1 MIVKRVSSME
11 TDHFIIRFP
20 TYVIPFQELNSLKR
34 STRFT
39 SENALKLYVS
49 GCINIDRYGLIINLN
64 CV

>member
-1 MIVKRVSSME
+1 MA

-20 TYVIPFQELNSLKR
+20 KYVIPFQELNSLKR